1 MNQQQS
7 MKVCLAAIIV
17 ILAIAS
23 VLVCAHAY
31 RGGQY
36 SNAGPTQAPP
46 GKSNTD
52 KTQAPPGQTETELY
66 QEMLITALDPYIQ
79 KSVMGYYNSQYV
91 LAPPYVVKVMAVT
104 RPTAEQVYEFSIEVE
119 PYIGSHY
126 PVGIDHIT
134 IRISPTGIDVV
145 NFEHI
150 KSFPLPPDLQSLIQ
164 R

>member
-36 SNAGPTQAPP
+36 SN
-46 GKSNTD
+46 SD
-52 KTQAPPGQTETELY
+52 MTQAPPGQTETEPY

-79 KSVMGYYNSQYV
+79 KSVTGYYNSQYV
-91 LAPPYVVKVMAVT
+91 LAPPYVVKVMAAT